1 MTQAIF
7 FPKGHNN
14 FFFLVFGSVI
24 LDNSVELSV
33 NQEYENLEDAFQ
45 CYNDIKNLYPENS
58 DIGIQKQIIEQVNI
72 PPS

>member
-7 FPKGHNN
+7 FPKGQNN
-14 FFFLVFGSVI
+14 FFFLVFGSVM
-24 LDNSVELSV
+24 LDNSVELSI
-33 NQEYENLEDAFQ
+33 NQEYDNLEDAVQ
-45 CYNDIKNLYPENS
+45 CYQQIISLYPKNS